1 MDVEA
6 GYLCR
11 GDDRAFRDDG
21 LLIRRR
27 LGSGD
32 QQGDE
37 QGKCAH
43 ALSESK
49 E

>member
-11 GDDRAFRDDG
+11 GDDLPSG
-21 LLIRRR
+21 TTSSIRRR